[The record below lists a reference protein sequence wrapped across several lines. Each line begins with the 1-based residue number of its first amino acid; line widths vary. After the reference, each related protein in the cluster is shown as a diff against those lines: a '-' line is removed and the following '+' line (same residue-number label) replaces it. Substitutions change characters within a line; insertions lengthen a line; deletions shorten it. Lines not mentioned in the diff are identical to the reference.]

1 MANIKFGTDGWRAII
16 GEDFT
21 KKNVETVTNAIGKY
35 VSDNFSTDKKI
46 IIGYDPRNMARE
58 FAQQSAKLLADVG
71 FKVLLSDKVI
81 PTPVL
86 AYNAQLLNACAIMF
100 TASHNPPEY
109 LGMKFIPD
117 YAGPATSEITDEIV
131 NNLGQSVSAT
141 RGYNPLLGKIEEA
154 DFSPAYFEHL
164 KTLIDFGK
172 IKTIKTN
179 IIFDGLYSASI
190 GYFDKFLDEFGIKY
204 KSIHMEHDPNFGGG
218 MPEPKPKYLKEL
230 IALVKSCNPS
240 PPTPLPQGA
249 RGETATPQTAGAVG
263 LANDGDGDRFGI
275 INEEG
280 DWVSPNEIISIL
292 LLYLKDDKNMDGPLV
307 KTVGASLL
315 LDKVAEKIEVAVVET
330 AVGFKHVGEAMRMF
344 NPIIGGEESGGLSI
358 QGHIPEKDGILA
370 NLLILEAM
378 AAKNKSLVELQ
389 KELYELAGAKFFNE
403 LVNLKLENQDQIK
416 VAIEKTKNLKEVNG
430 LKIIKTDL
438 KDGVKLYLEDTTSW
452 ILVRAS
458 GTEPLLRIY
467 IESDTLEKIAQF
479 KEFMTKLN

>member
-21 KKNVETVTNAIGKY
+21 SQNVEIVTNAIGKY
-35 VSDNFSTDKKI
+35 VFDTFGLTKKI
-46 IIGYDPRNMARE
+46 LIGYDPRNMAKE
-58 FAQQSAKLLADVG
+58 FATQCADLLACLG
-71 FKVLLSDKVI
+71 FKVLLSDKII

-86 AYNAQLLNACAIMF
+86 AYNAQEYNACAIMF

-131 NNLGQSVSAT
+131 DNLGQRLMPSGSGQVS
-141 RGYNPLLGKIEEA
+141 KV
-154 DFSPAYFEHL
+154 DFTPKYYEHL
-164 KTLIDFGK
+164 KTLIDFDK
-172 IKTIKTN
+172 IKTINSN

-190 GYFDKFLDEFGIKY
+190 GYFDKFLDDFGIKY
-204 KSIHMEHDPNFGGG
+204 KSLHMEHDPNFGGG
-218 MPEPKPKYLKEL
+218 MPEPKPKYMKEL
-230 IALVKSCNPS
+230 IEKVKVEPNSI
-240 PPTPLPQGA
+240 
-249 RGETATPQTAGAVG
+249 G

-275 INEEG
+275 INENGE
-280 DWVSPNEIISIL
+280 WVSPNEIIAIL
-292 LLYLKDDKNMDGPLV
+292 LLYLKNERKMEGSLV

-315 LDKVAEKIEVAVVET
+315 LDKVAEKIDVEVIET

-378 AAKNKSLVELQ
+378 ACKNKSLVELQ

-403 LVNLKLENQDQIK
+403 LVNLKLDNQEQLKISL
-416 VAIEKTKNLKEVNG
+416 EKTRNLKEIEGFRVYN
-430 LKIIKTDL
+430 TDT
-438 KDGVKLYLEDTTSW
+438 KDGIKHYFDDNSSW

-467 IESDTLEKIAQF
+467 FESDSLEKVERLKKVLELI
-479 KEFMTKLN
+479 K